1 MKKFLYL
8 FFLKKFCILWNT
20 FYNTLPWIKGVK
32 STLDLTNNRNIQNIK
47 DQFDYATEHS
57 FNFIDIIGSWI
68 YPITSNVAGRY
79 NFGVFV
85 TIIILFYLFSYFF
98 NRHKNSKENY
108 LICSC
113 LLMFI
118 FISSFASSKNSFLFN
133 LVWQNFDFIKNL
145 RTWPRINIL
154 LIPVIALILS
164 FSLKYIIHEKKI
176 YENFFGKLNQKNIIL
191 FISSIILLS
200 QIYLYIK
207 KFQSSY
213 WHVWQKKRFDYA
225 GEVLGEPFG
234 YILNLYNGEIHII
247 FTILIILIILIFFNS
262 NSLFYNKKKIFLF
275 LFVITTY
282 SELFVISNLQWSLSK
297 WKTENTHLRFDMISE
312 FKYKLNNNI

>member
-1 MKKFLYL
+1 M
-8 FFLKKFCILWNT
+8 
-20 FYNTLPWIKGVK
+20 
-32 STLDLTNNRNIQNIK
+32 DLTNNRNIQNIK

-79 NFGVFV
+79 NFGVFCNNYNF
-85 TIIILFYLFSYFF
+85 ILFIFIFF

-164 FSLKYIIHEKKI
+164 FSLKYIIHEKK
-176 YENFFGKLNQKNIIL
+176 NI
-191 FISSIILLS
+191 
-200 QIYLYIK
+200 
-207 KFQSSY
+207 
-213 WHVWQKKRFDYA
+213 
-225 GEVLGEPFG
+225 
-234 YILNLYNGEIHII
+234 
-247 FTILIILIILIFFNS
+247 
-262 NSLFYNKKKIFLF
+262 
-275 LFVITTY
+275 
-282 SELFVISNLQWSLSK
+282 
-297 WKTENTHLRFDMISE
+297 
-312 FKYKLNNNI
+312 

>member
-1 MKKFLYL
+1 M
-8 FFLKKFCILWNT
+8 
-20 FYNTLPWIKGVK
+20 
-32 STLDLTNNRNIQNIK
+32 DLTNNRNIQNIK

-164 FSLKYIIHEKKI
+164 FSLKYIIHEK
-176 YENFFGKLNQKNIIL
+176 NI
-191 FISSIILLS
+191 
-200 QIYLYIK
+200 
-207 KFQSSY
+207 
-213 WHVWQKKRFDYA
+213 
-225 GEVLGEPFG
+225 
-234 YILNLYNGEIHII
+234 
-247 FTILIILIILIFFNS
+247 
-262 NSLFYNKKKIFLF
+262 
-275 LFVITTY
+275 
-282 SELFVISNLQWSLSK
+282 
-297 WKTENTHLRFDMISE
+297 
-312 FKYKLNNNI
+312 